1 VGDTNLF
8 GNLVCRV
15 FEKKKLINYFYV
27 FKLFSYS
34 NIKNKILKLKKYYLN
49 IFLNKNYFKSNQQ
62 QIPNSL
68 K

>member
-1 VGDTNLF
+1 MGDTNLF

-15 FEKKKLINYFYV
+15 FEKKKLIIYFYV

>member
-15 FEKKKLINYFYV
+15 FEKKKLIIYFYV

-49 IFLNKNYFKSNQQ
+49 KNYFKSNQP

>member
-1 VGDTNLF
+1 VGDANLF
-8 GNLVCRV
+8 GNLACRV
-15 FEKKKLINYFYV
+15 FEKKNLINYFYV

-49 IFLNKNYFKSNQQ
+49 IFLNKNYFKSNQR

>member
-15 FEKKKLINYFYV
+15 FEKKKLFIYFYIL
-27 FKLFSYS
+27 KLFSYF
-34 NIKNKILKLKKYYLN
+34 NIKNKILKLKKFYLN
-49 IFLNKNYFKSNQQ
+49 IFLNENYFKSNQQ
-62 QIPNSL
+62 IPNSL

>member
-15 FEKKKLINYFYV
+15 FEKKKLFIYFYIL
-27 FKLFSYS
+27 KLFSYF
-34 NIKNKILKLKKYYLN
+34 NIKNKILKLKNFYLN
-49 IFLNKNYFKSNQQ
+49 IFLNENYFKSNQQ
-62 QIPNSL
+62 IPNSL